1 MDFQKKI
8 KKSLETN
15 KQKVL
20 DQWFEATIKTYPPE
34 TARVLGRIENKFDNP
49 VGAATHESLEAVFE
63 ALLKEMNPA
72 ALEDAMDPIIRIR
85 AVQNFTPASA
95 VGFVFDLKKIAKK
108 IMAPE
113 LHETFD
119 RRVDTIA
126 LAAFNR
132 YMKCRE
138 SIFLLK
144 ATEAKRR
151 IHSAFERAGLVT
163 ELKEKDL
170 F

>member
-1 MDFQKKI
+1 MDFQKDI
-8 KKSLETN
+8 KKSLQTN
-15 KQKVL
+15 KKKIL
-20 DQWFEATIKTYPPE
+20 DQWFDATIKTYPSE
-34 TARVLGRIENKFDNP
+34 TARVLGRIKNKFDNP

-63 ALLKEMNPA
+63 EILKEMDPT
-72 ALEDAMDPIIRIR
+72 ALEDAIDPIIRIR

-95 VGFVFDLKKIAKK
+95 VGFVFDLKEIAKK

-132 YMKCRE
+132 YMRCRE
-138 SIFLLK
+138 AIFLIK
-144 ATEAKRR
+144 ATEAKKR

-163 ELKEKDL
+163 ELKEKEL

>member
-1 MDFQKKI
+1 MKFETSVT
-8 KKSLETN
+8 KSLAKN
-15 KQKVL
+15 KKQIL
-20 DQWFEATIKTYPPE
+20 DQWFDVTINSYPPE
-34 TARVLGRIENKFDNP
+34 TVRVLGRIKNKFDNP

-63 ALLKEMNPA
+63 EMVNRMDPSILEEAL
-72 ALEDAMDPIIRIR
+72 DPIIRIR
-85 AVQNFTPASA
+85 AVQSFTPARA
-95 VGFVFDLKKIAKK
+95 LDFVFELKEIGKK
-108 IMAPE
+108 NLAPE
-113 LHETFD
+113 LYEPFD
-119 RRVDTIA
+119 RQVDKIA

-132 YMKCRE
+132 FMKCRE
-138 SIFLLK
+138 SIFLLR